1 MQTPKFLQI
10 FTDKK
15 QREHFWYYYKG
26 HVIAAAFILV
36 LLTMTIVDMV
46 NNNRPVFQVTYVNV
60 PSTLEAS
67 WTQHFTDTLPSDL
80 ERELLAESL
89 IASDKVG
96 ITELEATVG
105 RVCARIAAGEID
117 IFICDLDTFQQFAV
131 GELFDDLQPLLPE
144 DLISNS
150 PDLLYYSN
158 VDGKSCITGLLWKH
172 PTNGTTYVFAIP
184 YSSALK
190 QQASA
195 MIQSLFQKG
204 DAQ

>member
-26 HVIAAAFILV
+26 HVIVAAFILI

-46 NNNRPVFQVTYVNV
+46 NNSRPVFQVTYVNT
-60 PSTLEAS
+60 PSSLQEN
-67 WTQHFTDTLPSDL
+67 WTRHFANVLPFGS
-80 ERELLAESL
+80 ERELITESL
-89 IASDKVG
+89 AASDTIG
-96 ITELEATVG
+96 ITEAEAAVG
-105 RVCARIAAGEID
+105 RVFSRIAAGEID

-131 GELFDDLQPLLPE
+131 GELFDDLQPLLPKE
-144 DLISNS
+144 LIR

-158 VDGKSCITGLLWKH
+158 VGGKSCITGLLWKH
-172 PTNGTTYVFAIP
+172 PANGTTYVFAIP